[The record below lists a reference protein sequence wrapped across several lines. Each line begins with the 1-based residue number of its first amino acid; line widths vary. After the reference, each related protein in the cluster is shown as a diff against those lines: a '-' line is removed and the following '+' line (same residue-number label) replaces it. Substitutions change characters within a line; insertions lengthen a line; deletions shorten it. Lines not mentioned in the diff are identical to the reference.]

1 LNISH
6 YWPNKLANHYIMKYN
21 NTLKILLPAVILL
34 IIIAV
39 IGKKKGWFGQ
49 EVTVK
54 VATEKVAVNP
64 IIEAVTANGKIQ
76 PETEVKISPDVSG
89 EIVELHVKEGD
100 FVQKGVLLFRI
111 KPEIYI
117 SSRDRAAATLNS
129 TKSRLAQAEAQ
140 LIQAELAFNR
150 SKKLFEENT
159 ISKSDYEQAEAQYK
173 VAKAEK
179 ESAEFS
185 VKSSEA
191 SLKEAN
197 ENLVKTTVYAPMT
210 GTISKLA
217 VELGERVIGANMM
230 TGTEVLRV
238 ADLNR
243 MEVVVNVNE
252 NDIIRV
258 KPGDTATVEVDAYLD
273 RDFRGVVTEIANSA
287 NTLGT
292 TTSDQV
298 TNFEV
303 RILILKESY
312 DDLISEKNPSPF
324 RPGMSASVDIFTS
337 RKMDV
342 LTVPIQAVTTR
353 TDTTLTDPEA
363 AKEIRTLVF
372 VSDGKYALARDVKTG
387 IQDNVNIEVLTGLT
401 EGEDVI
407 VQPFSAISKK
417 LADSTLIEVVDKEA
431 LFNTE
436 KKK

>member
-1 LNISH
+1 MKD
-6 YWPNKLANHYIMKYN
+6 NKI
-21 NTLKILLPAVILL
+21 LKILLPVVLLL
-34 IIIAV
+34 IIVAV
-39 IGKKKGWFGQ
+39 IGKKKGWFGKD
-49 EVTVK
+49 VTIK
-54 VATEKVAVNP
+54 VATEKVTVNP
-64 IIEAVTANGKIQ
+64 IVEAVTANGKIQ

-100 FVQKGVLLFRI
+100 FVQKGSLLFRI

-140 LIQAELAFNR
+140 LAQAELAYKRN
-150 SKKLFEENT
+150 KTLFEENT
-159 ISKSDYEQAEAQYK
+159 ISKSDFEQAEAQYK

-197 ENLVKTTVYAPMT
+197 ENLVKTTVYSPMT
-210 GTISKLA
+210 GTISRLA
-217 VELGERVIGANMM
+217 VELGERVVGANMM

-258 KPGDTATVEVDAYLD
+258 KVGDTATVEVDAYLD
-273 RDFRGVVTEIANSA
+273 RDFTGVVTEIANSA

-292 TTSDQV
+292 TTADQV

-303 RILILKESY
+303 RILILKSSY
-312 DDLISEKNPSPF
+312 EDLISDNNPSPF
-324 RPGMSASVDIFTS
+324 RPGMSASVDILTS
-337 RKMDV
+337 RKADV

-353 TDTTLTDPEA
+353 TDTTKTEA
-363 AKEIRTLVF
+363 AAEKDISTLVF
-372 VSDGKYALARDVKTG
+372 VSDGTYALARDVKTG
-387 IQDNVNIEVLTGLT
+387 IQDNVNIEILSGLT

-417 LADSTLIEVVDKEA
+417 LADSTRIEVVDKEA
-431 LFNTE
+431 LFNAE
-436 KKK
+436 KKKKK

>member
-1 LNISH
+1 
-6 YWPNKLANHYIMKYN
+6 MKN
-21 NTLKILLPAVILL
+21 NNLLKILAAAVVLLL
-34 IIIAV
+34 ILAMV
-39 IGKKKGWFGQ
+39 GKKAGWFGK
-49 EVTVK
+49 EVSIK
-54 VATEKVAVNP
+54 VATEKVGINP
-64 IIEAVTANGKIQ
+64 IVEAVTANGKIQ

-100 FVQKGVLLFRI
+100 FVQKGTLLFKI

-129 TKSRLAQAEAQ
+129 TKARLSQVEAQ

-159 ISKSDYEQAEAQYK
+159 ISKADFEQAESQYK
-173 VAKAEK
+173 VAKAEM
-179 ESAEFS
+179 ESAQYS

-210 GTISKLA
+210 GTISSLL
-217 VELGERVIGANMM
+217 VEQGERVVGANMM

-243 MEVVVNVNE
+243 MEVVVEVNE

-258 KPGDTATVEVDAYLD
+258 KLGDTAIVEVDAYLD
-273 RDFRGVVTEIANSA
+273 RDFKGVVTEIANSA

-292 TTSDQV
+292 TSDQV
-298 TNFEV
+298 TNFKV

-312 DDLISEKNPSPF
+312 NDLISEKNPSPF
-324 RPGMSASVDIFTS
+324 RPGMSASVDIYTS
-337 RKMDV
+337 SKTGVM
-342 LTVPIQAVTTR
+342 TVPIQAVTTR
-353 TDTTLTDPEA
+353 TDTTATNPEA
-363 AKEIRTLVF
+363 KNEIRTLVF
-372 VSDGKYALARDVKTG
+372 VSDGTYALARDVKTG
-387 IQDNVNIEVLTGLT
+387 IQDNVNIEILSGLTG
-401 EGEDVI
+401 EENVI

-417 LADSTLIEVVDKEA
+417 LSDSTRIEVVQKEA

-436 KKK
+436 KKKK

>member
-1 LNISH
+1 MKN
-6 YWPNKLANHYIMKYN
+6 NKILM
-21 NTLKILLPAVILL
+21 ILLPVVILL
-34 IIIAV
+34 IIVAV
-39 IGKKKGWFGQ
+39 IGKNKGWFGQ

-54 VATEKVAVNP
+54 VATEKAAVNP

-159 ISKSDYEQAEAQYK
+159 ISKSDFEQAESQYK

-243 MEVVVNVNE
+243 MEVVVDVNE

-258 KPGDTATVEVDAYLD
+258 KVGDTATVEVDAYLD
-273 RDFRGVVTEIANSA
+273 RDFKGVVTEIANSA

-312 DDLISEKNPSPF
+312 NDLISENNPSPF

-372 VSDGKYALARDVKTG
+372 VSDGKYALVRDVKTG
-387 IQDNVNIEVLTGLT
+387 IQDNVNIEVLSGLT

-436 KKK
+436 KK

>member
-1 LNISH
+1 
-6 YWPNKLANHYIMKYN
+6 MKN
-21 NTLKILLPAVILL
+21 NRLLKILAAAVVLLL
-34 IIIAV
+34 IFAV
-39 IGKKKGWFGQ
+39 VGKKAGWFGK
-49 EVTVK
+49 EVTTK
-54 VATEKVAVNP
+54 VAIEKVGINP

-89 EIVELHVKEGD
+89 EIVELNVKEGD
-100 FVQKGVLLFRI
+100 FVQKGTLLFKI

-129 TKSRLAQAEAQ
+129 TKSRLAQVEAQ
-140 LIQAELAFNR
+140 LIQAELAYNR
-150 SKKLFEENT
+150 SRKLFDENT
-159 ISKSDYEQAEAQYK
+159 ISKADFEQAESQYK
-173 VAKAEK
+173 IAKAEK

-197 ENLVKTTVYAPMT
+197 ENLVKTTVYSPMT
-210 GTISKLA
+210 GTISSLL
-217 VELGERVIGANMM
+217 VELGERVVGANMM

-243 MEVVVNVNE
+243 MEVVVDVNE

-258 KPGDTATVEVDAYLD
+258 KLGDTAIVEVDAYLD
-273 RDFRGVVTEIANSA
+273 RDFKGVVTEIANSA

-292 TTSDQV
+292 TSDQV
-298 TNFEV
+298 TNFKV

-312 DDLISEKNPSPF
+312 DDLITEKNPSPF
-324 RPGMSASVDIFTS
+324 RPGMSASVDIYTS
-337 RKMDV
+337 SKTGV

-353 TDTTLTDPEA
+353 TDTTNTDPA
-363 AKEIRTLVF
+363 AQDEIRTLVF
-372 VSDGKYALARDVKTG
+372 VSDGTYALARDVKTG
-387 IQDNVNIEVLTGLT
+387 IQDNVNIEILSGLT

-417 LADSTLIEVVDKEA
+417 LSDSTKIEVVDKEA
-431 LFNTE
+431 LFSTE
-436 KKK
+436 KKKK

>member
-1 LNISH
+1 MD
-6 YWPNKLANHYIMKYN
+6 NKI
-21 NTLKILLPAVILL
+21 LKILLPAVILL
-34 IIIAV
+34 IIVAV
-39 IGKKKGWFGQ
+39 IGKKKGWFGK
-49 EVTVK
+49 EATVK
-54 VATEKVAVNP
+54 VAIEKVAVNP
-64 IIEAVTANGKIQ
+64 ITEAVTANGKIQ

-100 FVQKGVLLFRI
+100 FVQKGVLLFKI

-129 TKSRLAQAEAQ
+129 TKSRLAQVEAQ
-140 LIQAELAFNR
+140 LIQAELAYNR
-150 SKKLFEENT
+150 SKKLYDENT
-159 ISKSDYEQAEAQYK
+159 ISQSEFEQAESQYK

-197 ENLVKTTVYAPMT
+197 ENLVKTTVYSPMT
-210 GTISKLA
+210 GTISRLA

-243 MEVVVNVNE
+243 MEVVVDVNE

-273 RDFRGVVTEIANSA
+273 RDFTGVVTEIANSA

-292 TTSDQV
+292 TTADQV

-303 RILILKESY
+303 RILILRESY
-312 DDLISEKNPSPF
+312 EDLITEKNPSPF
-324 RPGMSASVDIFTS
+324 RPGMSASVDIFTN
-337 RKMDV
+337 RKV
-342 LTVPIQAVTTR
+342 NTLTVPIQAVTTR
-353 TDTTLTDPEA
+353 TDTTLTVDDA
-363 AKEIRTLVF
+363 SKEIRTLVF
-372 VSDGKYALARDVKTG
+372 VSDGTYALARDVKTG
-387 IQDNVNIEVLTGLT
+387 IQDNVNIEILSGLT
-401 EGEDVI
+401 EGEEVI

-417 LADSTLIEVVDKEA
+417 LADSTLIEVVDKEV
-431 LFNTE
+431 LFNTDS
-436 KKK
+436 KKKK

>member
-1 LNISH
+1 MKD
-6 YWPNKLANHYIMKYN
+6 NKI
-21 NTLKILLPAVILL
+21 LKILLPVVILL
-34 IIIAV
+34 IIVAV
-39 IGKKKGWFGQ
+39 IGKKKGWFGK
-49 EVTVK
+49 EATVK
-54 VATEKVAVNP
+54 VAIEKVAVNP
-64 IIEAVTANGKIQ
+64 IIESVTANGKIQ

-111 KPEIYI
+111 KPEIYM

-140 LIQAELAFNR
+140 LIQAELAYNR
-150 SKKLFEENT
+150 SRKLFEENT
-159 ISKSDYEQAEAQYK
+159 ISQSDFEQAESQYK

-179 ESAEFS
+179 ESAEYS

-210 GTISKLA
+210 GTISRLA

-252 NDIIRV
+252 NDIIMV
-258 KPGDTATVEVDAYLD
+258 NPGDTATVQVDAYLD
-273 RDFRGVVTEIANSA
+273 RDFTGVVTEIANSA

-292 TTSDQV
+292 TSDQV

-303 RILILKESY
+303 SILILKESY
-312 DDLISEKNPSPF
+312 DDLISERNPNPF

-337 RKMDV
+337 RKTDA

-353 TDTTLTDPEA
+353 TDTTRKSPASSKD
-363 AKEIRTLVF
+363 IRTLVF
-372 VSDGKYALARDVKTG
+372 VSDGTYALARDVKTG
-387 IQDNVNIEVLTGLT
+387 IQDNVNIEIISGLT
-401 EGEDVI
+401 EGEEVI

-417 LADSTLIEVVDKEA
+417 LADSTLIEVVDKES

-436 KKK
+436 KRKKK

>member
-1 LNISH
+1 MKD
-6 YWPNKLANHYIMKYN
+6 NKI
-21 NTLKILLPAVILL
+21 LKILLPVVLLL
-34 IIIAV
+34 IIFAV
-39 IGKKKGWFGQ
+39 IGKKKGWFGK

-64 IIEAVTANGKIQ
+64 IVEAVTANGKIQ

-100 FVQKGVLLFRI
+100 FVQKGVLLFKI

-129 TKSRLAQAEAQ
+129 TKSRLSQAEAQ
-140 LIQAELAFNR
+140 MIQAELAYNR
-150 SKKLFEENT
+150 SKNLFEENT
-159 ISKSDYEQAEAQYK
+159 ISKADFEQAESQYK

-197 ENLVKTTVYAPMT
+197 ENLIKTTVYAPMT
-210 GTISKLA
+210 GTISRLA

-243 MEVVVNVNE
+243 MEVVVDVNE

-258 KPGDTATVEVDAYLD
+258 KQGDTATVEVDAYLD
-273 RDFRGVVTEIANSA
+273 RDFTGVVTEIANSA

-292 TTSDQV
+292 TSDQV
-298 TNFEV
+298 TNFQV
-303 RILILKESY
+303 RILILRESY
-312 DDLISEKNPSPF
+312 ADLATEKNPSPF
-324 RPGMSASVDIFTS
+324 RPGMSASVDIFTN
-337 RKMDV
+337 RKNGI

-353 TDTTLTDPEA
+353 TDTTKIEPA
-363 AKEIRTLVF
+363 ATEEVRTLVF
-372 VSDGKYALARDVKTG
+372 VSDGTRALARDVKTG
-387 IQDNVNIEVLTGLT
+387 IQDNVNIEILSGLT
-401 EGEDVI
+401 EGEEVI

-417 LADSTLIEVVDKEA
+417 LADSTMIEVVDKES

-436 KKK
+436 KKKK